1 MDIVSFDLYPKKND
15 SPHTRLHFLD
25 MCRGL
30 KKKQSPFLMM
40 EMSPNQASWAMGC
53 PVKRPNEVSS
63 IAVSSLA
70 RGAESAMFSRLED
83 LAPDLKNSYGAMI
96 EHSGRT
102 DTRQGKE
109 LKKLGSNLKKM
120 GDSFLGQFLQSGNY
134 CRLEL

>member
-1 MDIVSFDLYPKKND
+1 
-15 SPHTRLHFLD
+15 
-25 MCRGL
+25 
-30 KKKQSPFLMM
+30 MM
-40 EMSPNQASWAMGC
+40 EMSPNQASWAMSC

-70 RGAESAMFSRLED
+70 RGAESAMFFQIRRSRAGFE
-83 LAPDLKNSYGAMI
+83 KFHGAMI

-120 GDSFLGQFLQSGNY
+120 GDSFLGTEVPAEVAIIADWNY
-134 CRLEL
+134 KWGIEVTSFPKKGDKIF